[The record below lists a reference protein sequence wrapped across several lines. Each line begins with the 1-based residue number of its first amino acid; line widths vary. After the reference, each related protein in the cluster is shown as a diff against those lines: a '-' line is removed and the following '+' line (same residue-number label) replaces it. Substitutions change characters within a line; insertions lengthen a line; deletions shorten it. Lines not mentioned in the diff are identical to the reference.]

1 MSWHAPK
8 FTEVS
13 CAMEVTRYVPADGD
27 EPILF

>member
-13 CAMEVTRYVPADGD
+13 CAMEINRYVPPDGD